1 MRINTKI
8 EKNSAKIN
16 FKIPNKNYSGIKI
29 RGVVYLSR
37 KTII

>member
-29 RGVVYLSR
+29 RV
-37 KTII
+37 IIYSSGKASG